1 MTQPEQNNPCVLS
14 WENDVNKSTDGLL
27 TNPDLGLLYLRL
39 TGCVLL
45 LCLHG
50 LPKLLHFSE
59 QLKQIEDPF
68 GMGAVATLSCA
79 VFAEV
84 VCPIAMILGWF
95 TRLAALPVIF
105 LLLVAMLV
113 VHADW
118 SFAQGQFGWLL
129 VIIFGTIALAGPG
142 RFTVPLPGR
151 KSDE

>member
-1 MTQPEQNNPCVLS
+1 MK
-14 WENDVNKSTDGLL
+14 KSTGGFLA
-27 TNPDLGLLYLRL
+27 TPDLGLLYLRL
-39 TGCVLL
+39 AGCILL
-45 LCLHG
+45 LCVHG

-68 GMGAVATLSCA
+68 GMGAIPTLSCA

-129 VIIFGTIALAGPG
+129 IIVFGTIALAGPG
-142 RFTVPLPGR
+142 RFTVPLPGHN
-151 KSDE
+151 SEE